1 MLVLLLK
8 HVLRTDYLIHN
19 LIMGQKLKALFF
31 QKKIKVKVEPY
42 PLSLIALQKGILCQ
56 HKINGL

>member
-19 LIMGQKLKALFF
+19 LIMGQKLKALFL
-31 QKKIKVKVEPY
+31 QKKNK
-42 PLSLIALQKGILCQ
+42 S
-56 HKINGL
+56 